1 MDDLNDE
8 TLVLSA
14 FVKNPS
20 LVLNYYI
27 PEQAFSSQVNEK
39 LFSNLVKIAK
49 EIKSPDYNVVVS
61 YLKSGGL
68 LDVCGGKQYLAYL
81 KDIQVS
87 VENLD
92 IYVRNLIDN
101 YKKRSFFSYIK
112 NFYNADVPTESIND
126 VLTRVIDKIT
136 DIALLN
142 PQDKILDITQASDI
156 AFDTLEKRLKENKI
170 ITSGYKHI
178 DAVTGGL
185 YPGDLWY
192 VAGRPGMGK
201 TAWCINAIN
210 RQAEEG
216 IPTLLISLEM
226 SISSLVYRLLAIRT
240 GIPIL
245 KMKLGVLTRKE
256 LDTLKEEKDKIAS
269 LPIYIDNNFDS
280 DIAYITSVIHRQH
293 LANKIKVVHL
303 DYLQLISIRDINN
316 SVKEYSKISRELK
329 VLANKLGISIVAY
342 SQLTRN
348 TESRNDKRPLLHD
361 LRESGGLEQDADV
374 VIMLYRDEI
383 YNQDSKYKNQLENII
398 RKQREGELGVLYSKF
413 YGDTNR
419 IEEEL

>member
-1 MDDLNDE
+1 
-8 TLVLSA
+8 
-14 FVKNPS
+14 
-20 LVLNYYI
+20 
-27 PEQAFSSQVNEK
+27 
-39 LFSNLVKIAK
+39 
-49 EIKSPDYNVVVS
+49 
-61 YLKSGGL
+61 
-68 LDVCGGKQYLAYL
+68 
-81 KDIQVS
+81 
-87 VENLD
+87 
-92 IYVRNLIDN
+92 
-101 YKKRSFFSYIK
+101 
-112 NFYNADVPTESIND
+112 
-126 VLTRVIDKIT
+126 
-136 DIALLN
+136 
-142 PQDKILDITQASDI
+142 
-156 AFDTLEKRLKENKI
+156 
-170 ITSGYKHI
+170 
-178 DAVTGGL
+178 
-185 YPGDLWY
+185 
-192 VAGRPGMGK
+192 MGK